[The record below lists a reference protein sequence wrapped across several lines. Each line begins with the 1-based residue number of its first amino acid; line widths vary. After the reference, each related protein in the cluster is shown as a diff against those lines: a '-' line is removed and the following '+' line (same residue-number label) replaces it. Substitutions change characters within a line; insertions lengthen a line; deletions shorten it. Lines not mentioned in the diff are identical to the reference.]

1 VLHKHNIK
9 RGGGV
14 LYINAERL
22 EEVKEGVQNS
32 RNGDDKTT
40 FSLSPSDAM
49 SK

>member
-1 VLHKHNIK
+1 MLHKHNIK

-32 RNGDDKTT
+32 INGDDKTT
-40 FSLSPSDAM
+40 VSISPSDAM
-49 SK
+49 